1 MSISDGRN
9 KPASTNAVDPS
20 WDGRAGSGDGRFRV
34 VASGGLR
41 GTSGKLLARYG
52 WVALLIVATGAVN
65 VLTAAQH
72 VSGFAGLRGP
82 ILDEST
88 SAIVLIGL
96 LPLLK
101 RSLDAFATARDRRI
115 AVIVVALAMVIYA
128 LLHVTFM
135 VLLRQSAYAV
145 LGGAYDFHWRDQFV
159 PEFRKDIVSAF
170 MIVVVFW
177 LIDRRASAASAAAM
191 PAVNV
196 SDGRRSDIWLKDG
209 TASIR
214 VDPADIIAVTS
225 AGNYVEFALAGQRHL
240 IRGTLAAEEE
250 RLKPFGFSR
259 VHRTRLVNTDRIVA
273 IEQRPNGDFVLR
285 MDTGDTIAGS
295 RRYRDGIAAIKRAD
309 K

>member
-9 KPASTNAVDPS
+9 KSASTNAVDPA
-20 WDGRAGSGDGRFRV
+20 WDGRAGSGDGRFREV
-34 VASGGLR
+34 TSGGWR

-52 WVALLIVATGAVN
+52 WVALLIVATAAVN
-65 VLTAAQH
+65 VLTASQH
-72 VSGFAGLRGP
+72 DGGFAGLRGP

-88 SAIVLIGL
+88 SAVVLIGL

-101 RSLDAFATARDRRI
+101 RSLDAFAKARDRRI

-128 LLHVTFM
+128 LLHVTCM
-135 VLLRQSAYAV
+135 VLLRQGAYAA
-145 LGGAYDFHWRDQFV
+145 LGGAYDFNWRGQFV
-159 PEFRKDIVSAF
+159 PELRKDIISAF

-177 LIDRRASAASAAAM
+177 LIDRRAIAARAPAAI
-191 PAVNV
+191 V
-196 SDGRRSDIWLKDG
+196 SDAKRSDIWLKDG
-209 TASIR
+209 TTSIR
-214 VDPADIIAVTS
+214 VDPADIITVTS
-225 AGNYVEFALAGQRHL
+225 AGNYVEFALAGQHHL
-240 IRGTLAAEEE
+240 IRGTLAAEEA

-259 VHRTRLVNTDRIVA
+259 VHRTRLVNTERIVA

-295 RRYRDGIAAIKRAD
+295 RRYRDGIAAIKGTELAG